1 MGAEKKRKQ
10 LKSHG
15 GCFLSNAHILKGGEA
30 PGVTGDLATPELLD
44 LMKPYSTLSYLFFF
58 FKEQSDI
65 CTQC

>member
-10 LKSHG
+10 LKSRG
-15 GCFLSNAHILKGGEA
+15 GCFLSNAHILEGGEA

-44 LMKPYSTLSYLFFF
+44 LRKPYTLCHVFFFF